1 MEATQ
6 NPYQTP
12 EGQLT
17 VDGQGYGEID
27 FFSPACRIGRLRYL
41 AHGFLFGLVAYVA
54 ILVVVVIMSA
64 VLAAVGMEG
73 GPVAGIIVI
82 VSMILYLLLMA
93 GFFIF
98 MIQRLHDLNKS
109 GWLSL
114 LAIVPLVNLFF
125 AFYLIFARG
134 TEGAN
139 NYGLAPPPNKTW
151 HWIVGLIGPV
161 FFALAIVGIM
171 AAVAIPAY
179 QDYVERAEQA
189 AEDAQTQYGDELQY
203 QDEAGDEDTSD
214 YSDYADEE

>member
-1 MEATQ
+1 MEATN

-17 VDGQGYGEID
+17 VDGQNYGEIK
-27 FFSPACRIGRLRYL
+27 FFSPDCRIGRLRYL
-41 AHGFLFGLVAYVA
+41 AHGLLFSLVAYAV
-54 ILVVVVIMSA
+54 ILMLVVVLGAMLTV
-64 VLAAVGMEG
+64 VGMEG
-73 GPVAGIIVI
+73 GPAAGIIVI
-82 VSMILYLLLMA
+82 VSSILYFLLMA
-93 GFFIF
+93 GFFVF
-98 MIQRLHDLNKS
+98 MIQRLHDLNKT

-125 AFYLIFARG
+125 AFYLILARG

-161 FFALAIVGIM
+161 FIVVAIIGIV

-179 QDYVERAEQA
+179 QGYVEQA
-189 AEDAQTQYGDELQY
+189 SQDAQYEYSDDKQYLDGAD
-203 QDEAGDEDTSD
+203 DSDTSGYSD
-214 YSDYADEE
+214 YSDEE